1 MRSRAHSS
9 PCPLNKKP
17 GKESTHA
24 RSSTHV
30 LARTGSAGISLSQ
43 EFSPPSQSPLG
54 YFFPSRFSKAPPVRY
69 LPARTRWRG
78 CDLLGTIGSPKRRR
92 FSLTGSC
99 SAHAVMRAGG
109 GADPGVGGKK
119 REEPRPQPP
128 PTHRPTAADRTRSPW
143 YEAGGEAL
151 RGSPLLSGGLDR
163 LGKMTAQPFSNSFLD
178 RPLAGRHGVP
188 SPLPSPLCCERERE
202 ERSGSRR
209 VRARP
214 E

>member
-1 MRSRAHSS
+1 MRSRAHGSS
-9 PCPLNKKP
+9 CPLNK
-17 GKESTHA
+17 ETLH
-24 RSSTHV
+24 T
-30 LARTGSAGISLSQ
+30 TGSAGICISLSRI
-43 EFSPPSQSPLG
+43 FAALPCRLFFFPS
-54 YFFPSRFSKAPPVRY
+54 FFPSRFSKAPPVRY
-69 LPARTRWRG
+69 LPARTPWRG

-128 PTHRPTAADRTRSPW
+128 PTYRPTAADRTRSPW

-178 RPLAGRHGVP
+178 RPRRPPRSPESSAFLSVLCGREGGGIGEQE
-188 SPLPSPLCCERERE
+188 CEY
-202 ERSGSRR
+202 
-209 VRARP
+209 VLARP

>member
-1 MRSRAHSS
+1 MRSRAHGSS
-9 PCPLNKKP
+9 CPLNK
-17 GKESTHA
+17 ETLH
-24 RSSTHV
+24 T
-30 LARTGSAGISLSQ
+30 TGSAGICISLSRIFAALPCRLFF
-43 EFSPPSQSPLG
+43 FS
-54 YFFPSRFSKAPPVRY
+54 FFPSRFSKAPPVRY
-69 LPARTRWRG
+69 LPARTPWRG

-92 FSLTGSC
+92 FSLTGSR

-128 PTHRPTAADRTRSPW
+128 PTYRPTAADRTRNLVR
-143 YEAGGEAL
+143 GGR
-151 RGSPLLSGGLDR
+151 RGASRIAVAFGGPAAVDR